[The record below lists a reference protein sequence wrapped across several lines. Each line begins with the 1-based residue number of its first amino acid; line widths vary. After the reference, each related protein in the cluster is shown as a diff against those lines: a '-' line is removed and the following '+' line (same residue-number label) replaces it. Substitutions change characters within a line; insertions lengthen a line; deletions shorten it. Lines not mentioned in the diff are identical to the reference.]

1 MKTVMNITVF
11 GSASPIA
18 GSSEYEQARHLGE
31 LLARAGHTVLTG
43 GYMGTMEAVSRG
55 AAEAGGHTVGV
66 TCDQIEKWRT
76 VKANAWVREE
86 RRFESLRERLY
97 CLVESCDAAMA
108 LPGGVGTLAEIAVM
122 WSQMQTQALPARPL
136 ILIGDGWQQVFRTLF
151 AEMESNIPS
160 GHRALLSFTPD
171 NETAVSMLPK
181 S

>member
-1 MKTVMNITVF
+1 MNITIF
-11 GSASPIA
+11 GSAAPVSGDA
-18 GSSEYEQARHLGE
+18 AYEQGRQLGE
-31 LLARAGHTVLTG
+31 SLARVGHTVLTG

-66 TCDQIEKWRT
+66 TCDQIEKWRNT
-76 VKANAWVREE
+76 KANAWVKEE

-97 CLVESCDAAMA
+97 FLVESCDAAMA

-136 ILIGDGWQQVFRTLF
+136 ILIGDGWKKVFRTLF
-151 AEMESNIPS
+151 AEMESNIPAE
-160 GHRALLSFTPD
+160 HRALLSFAAD
-171 NETAVSMLPK
+171 NETAVTMLPK